1 MANYTRAEIVTI
13 AKTLLDEVSDDF
25 WSASQQNDLANMAN
39 KKVYRILTRVNPELF
54 LSTKSWTWPS
64 ATESI
69 TLTASDYFNEEPYK
83 VLEVAETENNSAPG
97 SSNLPHQWI
106 PIRFTERTKWHH
118 QELDHRKLAGTIS
131 RGYVLQGD
139 KMYVAPIPESDQ
151 YIHVAWVPKLTELS
165 AAGTEVLNGKAEMFG
180 DAVAYCLAYLMDAK
194 QEGQNKHVTE
204 LWYSAVKEMEGQAR
218 TRQLQRPRRVVS
230 RRSH

>member
-1 MANYTRAEIVTI
+1 MANYTRAEITTI
-13 AKTLLDEVSDDF
+13 AKTLLDESSDDF
-25 WSASQQNDLANMAN
+25 WSTDQQEDLANMAN

-54 LSTKSWTWPS
+54 LSTKSWTWPGGS
-64 ATESI
+64 ESI
-69 TLTASDYFNEEPYK
+69 TLTASDFFNEEPYK
-83 VLEVAETENNSAPG
+83 VLEVAETPSNSSP
-97 SSNLPHQWI
+97 STSNRAFQWI
-106 PIRFTERTKWHH
+106 PIRFTERTKWNHH
-118 QELDHRKLAGTIS
+118 EWDKLAGTVS

-139 KMYVAPIPESDQ
+139 KMYVAPIPDSDQ
-151 YIHVAWVPKLTELS
+151 FIHVAWVPKLTELS

-180 DAVAYCLAYLMDAK
+180 DAVCYCLAYLMDAK

-230 RRSH
+230 RRSR